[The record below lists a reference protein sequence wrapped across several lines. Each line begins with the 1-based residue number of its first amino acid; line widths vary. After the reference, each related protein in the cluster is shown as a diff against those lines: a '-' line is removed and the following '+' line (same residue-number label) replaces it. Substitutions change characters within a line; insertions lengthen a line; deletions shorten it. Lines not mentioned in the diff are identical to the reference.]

1 MRTPVPR
8 RSWNDRPNRTAL
20 RTVTLTA
27 GAAVLAAVLGSCGRK
42 TAAGAPA
49 PPQVTVL
56 TVQAQTISSG
66 TDYVAQAAASKSVQ
80 VRAQVSG
87 VIVER
92 PYIEGTDV
100 RKGATLYR
108 IDPRTYEA
116 NYQSAQARLA
126 ENEAQ
131 FANAERTL
139 NRLKPL
145 LAERAVAQQDVDNA
159 QAAYD
164 QARASVLDARAT
176 VAAAKKNFDDTHVRA
191 EIAGRAG
198 RAQMELGALTS
209 GPADLLTTVDQV
221 DPIYVTF
228 NPSDQDVLQW
238 RRDIASHRL
247 VLPSGVLD
255 VRATLSDGSV
265 FAQTGKLDFVDVAL
279 QPGTG
284 SLQLRASFPNPQR
297 TLLPGQFVRIRILGL
312 KRTGA
317 ILIPQRAVQQ
327 GLNGPFVYLVG
338 RGDSLTVKSVSA
350 TSWEGTQW
358 LIDDGLR
365 PGDRVVVDGAQT
377 VGAGQVVRPMAY
389 DAKADT
395 TLAVHPDTTV
405 FAPPS
410 AAPPIRPTERPKG
423 RPTERLGDRR

>member
-1 MRTPVPR
+1 MRNPVPR
-8 RSWNDRPNRTAL
+8 RPWNDRPHRTAL
-20 RTVTLTA
+20 RTVTLAA
-27 GAAVLAAVLGSCGRK
+27 GAAALAGVLGSCDRK
-42 TAAGAPA
+42 AAAGAPL

-56 TVQAQTISSG
+56 TVQARTIPSG
-66 TDYVAQAAASKSVQ
+66 TVWVAEAAASKSVQ

-100 RKGATLYR
+100 RKGAVLYR
-108 IDPRTYEA
+108 IDPRTYQA

-131 FANAERTL
+131 LANAERTL

-159 QAAYD
+159 QASYD
-164 QARASVLDARAT
+164 QARAAVLDARAA
-176 VAAAKKNFDDTHVRA
+176 VAAAKKSFDDTFVRA

-198 RAQMELGALTS
+198 RAAMELGALTS
-209 GPADLLTTVDQV
+209 GPTDLLTTVDQV
-221 DPIYVTF
+221 DPIYVNF
-228 NPSDQDVLQW
+228 NPSDQFVLQW
-238 RRDIASHRL
+238 RRDVAAHRL
-247 VLPSGVLD
+247 IVPSGVLD
-255 VRATLSDGSV
+255 AQATLSDGSV
-265 FAQTGKLDFVDVAL
+265 FAQTGKLDFVDLAL
-279 QPGTG
+279 QLGTG
-284 SLQLRASFPNPQR
+284 SLQLRASFPNPQH
-297 TLLPGQFVRIRILGL
+297 TLLPGQFVRITILGL

-338 RGDSLTVKSVSA
+338 QGDTVTVKPVSA

-358 LIDDGLR
+358 LIDEGLR
-365 PGDRVVVDGAQT
+365 PGDKVVVDGAQT
-377 VGAGQVVRPMAY
+377 VGAGQVVRTMAY
-389 DAKADT
+389 DPKTDT
-395 TLAVHPDTTV
+395 TLAVPRDTTV

-410 AAPPIRPTERPKG
+410 AAPPIRPTERPG
-423 RPTERLGDRR
+423 ERR